1 MEKNDLPSLEAL
13 WQEIIKGDKSAL
25 GALFDALSRELIT
38 YAYKISLDKSLA
50 KDAVQDVFV
59 DIWQYRNNLTED
71 VQVRFYLYR
80 SLRRTVVRL
89 MKEELS
95 TGENLNDAYSFDA
108 EISPETAF
116 CNLETENHQQVQIQE
131 SLKALSEREREIITL
146 KYYSN
151 LKIREIAELLDLK
164 EQTVANT
171 LQNALGKLR
180 KKLSIMIVLLVWIIF
195 I

>member
-89 MKEELS
+89 MKEEL
-95 TGENLNDAYSFDA
+95 L
-108 EISPETAF
+108 
-116 CNLETENHQQVQIQE
+116 QE
-131 SLKALSEREREIITL
+131 
-146 KYYSN
+146 
-151 LKIREIAELLDLK
+151 KI
-164 EQTVANT
+164 
-171 LQNALGKLR
+171 
-180 KKLSIMIVLLVWIIF
+180 
-195 I
+195 